1 LFKLTKTKWF
11 DSDVEAETGS
21 GIVSATYKKSN
32 YVNAMQWGIAL
43 ELALL
48 VRDPWKVFLTT
59 DHPNGGPFTSYP
71 RVISWLMSAEARQIL
86 IDRINKTAKR
96 RLNLP
101 GIDREYSLYEI
112 ATITRAAT
120 AKSLGLASKG
130 HLGLGADADIAIY
143 DIHPK
148 KMDPAKEYK
157 RIRKSFVRAAYT
169 IKDGRIVV
177 KNGEVVRS
185 VQGRT
190 FWTKP
195 QISED
200 IKKTMIGD
208 LESKFDDY
216 YTVRMANYPIEERY
230 LNKSQVI
237 TTKASV

>member
-1 LFKLTKTKWF
+1 
-11 DSDVEAETGS
+11 
-21 GIVSATYKKSN
+21 
-32 YVNAMQWGIAL
+32 
-43 ELALL
+43 
-48 VRDPWKVFLTT
+48 
-59 DHPNGGPFTSYP
+59 
-71 RVISWLMSAEARQIL
+71 
-86 IDRINKTAKR
+86 
-96 RLNLP
+96 
-101 GIDREYSLYEI
+101 
-112 ATITRAAT
+112 
-120 AKSLGLASKG
+120 
-130 HLGLGADADIAIY
+130 
-143 DIHPK
+143 
-148 KMDPAKEYK
+148 MDPAKEYK
-157 RIRKSFVRAAYT
+157 RIRKAFIRAAYT